1 MATLK
6 KKGYVE
12 ADPGKLRVLIEAK
25 AKEQKTTFEQMSLA
39 CCMGASYISKATN
52 SKDGITY
59 LPPQFAEL
67 LNLKYGIDP
76 KLYKPNEPKPANPNV
91 GLNIDAITAISEGV
105 HAGIKEALKDIECA
119 QMLKAIISDIVN
131 SLPFI
136 PEV

>member
-25 AKEQKTTFEQMSLA
+25 AKEQKTTFEAMSLA

-67 LNLKYGIDP
+67 LNFKYGIDP
-76 KLYKPNEPKPANPNV
+76 KLYKPNEEKSTDPGTSGIALDDK
-91 GLNIDAITAISEGV
+91 AIEAIAKGIY
-105 HAGIKEALKDIECA
+105 AGIKAVLTDKECA
-119 QMLKAIISDIVN
+119 QLLHLWCLDKAKS
-131 SLPFI
+131 
-136 PEV
+136 EG